1 MAPAASTTT
10 IPTCEG
16 LGQIPGVGG
25 VLGALFPGT
34 GMGPQRSS
42 KLHTKVSVLERD
54 VWFYLLGARTGLGVE
69 SGFSGVFSQVWKQ
82 CKGKAEKAQTCP
94 RGWDPGGVLSDGDV
108 EACLRVLRHM
118 GAFLTGPPG
127 KSERLGGLVGTLLQ
141 GARMSQLLC
150 PESPLIS
157 SGPAR
162 GREVT
167 LDQGSCGDEC
177 SGFTTDTAAAKPSVT
192 PSSIAE
198 AHPASGPTLG
208 W

>member
-1 MAPAASTTT
+1 M
-10 IPTCEG
+10 
-16 LGQIPGVGG
+16 
-25 VLGALFPGT
+25 
-34 GMGPQRSS
+34 
-42 KLHTKVSVLERD
+42 SVLERD
-54 VWFYLLGARTGLGVE
+54 TWFYLLGARTGPGVE

-94 RGWDPGGVLSDGDV
+94 RGWSPGGVLGDGDV
-108 EACLRVLRHM
+108 EACLRVLRHR
-118 GAFLTGPPG
+118 GAFLTGPLG
-127 KSERLGGLVGTLLQ
+127 KSESLGGLVGTLLQ

-162 GREVT
+162 GMEVA
-167 LDQGSCGDEC
+167 LDQGSYRDEC
-177 SGFTTDTAAAKPSVT
+177 SGFTTDTAPAKPSVT